1 METEVS
7 AEVVSSQVD
16 LAALPWA
23 QEIMDQAQ
31 ALTGTG
37 VDAGT
42 AILAA
47 IGVPVVLKVLQMAS
61 PFVETRAKDVQG
73 KIYVAEVEQL
83 GALHEKLGADRF
95 AAAVDAVERQAAAST
110 ALRAA
115 GIKAKK

>member
-1 METEVS
+1 MENEVDI
-7 AEVVSSQVD
+7 SS
-16 LAALPWA
+16 LPWA
-23 QEIMDQAQ
+23 QDILAQAQ
-31 ALTGTG
+31 ALAGTG

-42 AILAA
+42 ALMCA
-47 IGVPVVLKVLQMAS
+47 IAVPVVLKGLQMAT

-95 AAAVDAVERQAAAST
+95 AAAVDAVERQAAASA

>member
-1 METEVS
+1 MENEVD
-7 AEVVSSQVD
+7 VSS
-16 LAALPWA
+16 LPWA
-23 QEIMDQAQ
+23 QDILAQAQ

-42 AILAA
+42 AIMFAV
-47 IGVPVVLKVLQMAS
+47 GVPVVLKLLQMAT

-83 GALHEKLGADRF
+83 GALHEKLGPDRF
-95 AAAVDAVERQAAAST
+95 SAAVDAVERQQAAAA

-115 GIKAKK
+115 GIKTKK

>member
-1 METEVS
+1 MENEVDI
-7 AEVVSSQVD
+7 SS
-16 LAALPWA
+16 LPWA
-23 QEIMDQAQ
+23 QDILAQAQ

-42 AILAA
+42 ALMCA
-47 IGVPVVLKVLQMAS
+47 IAVPVVLKVLQMAT

-83 GALHEKLGADRF
+83 GQLHEKLGADRF
-95 AAAVDAVERQAAAST
+95 QAAVDAVERQAAQAA

-115 GIKAKK
+115 GIKTKK